1 MSAPGRPRLP
11 LLRMILVII
20 VVLAVVNIVAH
31 LVSPWLLLAAAAIAW
46 VVFRSRAGGPR
57 RRLD

>member
-1 MSAPGRPRLP
+1 MSAPSRPRLP

-31 LVSPWLLLAAAAIAW
+31 IFSPWLLLVAAAVAW
-46 VVFRSRAGGPR
+46 VVFRSRNAVR
-57 RRLD
+57 

>member
-20 VVLAVVNIVAH
+20 VVLSAVNIVAH
-31 LVSPWLLLAAAAIAW
+31 LFSPWLLLAAAVIAW
-46 VVFRSRAGGPR
+46 VVLRSRPGGR
-57 RRLD
+57 RA

>member
-20 VVLAVVNIVAH
+20 VALAVANIVAH
-31 LVSPWLLLAAAAIAW
+31 LFSPWLLLAAAVIAW
-46 VVFRSRAGGPR
+46 VVFRARHAVR
-57 RRLD
+57 

>member
-1 MSAPGRPRLP
+1 MSAPSRPRLP

-20 VVLAVVNIVAH
+20 VALAVVNIVAH

-46 VVFRSRAGGPR
+46 VVFRARHTVR
-57 RRLD
+57 

>member
-20 VVLAVVNIVAH
+20 VVLSVVNIVAH
-31 LVSPWLLLAAAAIAW
+31 LFSPWLLLAAAAVAW
-46 VVFRSRAGGPR
+46 VVFRARHTVR
-57 RRLD
+57 